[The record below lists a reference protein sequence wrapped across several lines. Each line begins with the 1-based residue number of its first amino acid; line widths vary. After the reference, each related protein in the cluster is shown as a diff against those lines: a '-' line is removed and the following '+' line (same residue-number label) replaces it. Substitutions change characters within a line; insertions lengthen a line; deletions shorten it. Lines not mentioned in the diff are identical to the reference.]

1 MAPRKTITSQFS
13 VITVHDGTNGEN
25 SVRLE
30 ISNEY
35 DMVPTNS
42 SGKVTEAT
50 TIFAMVHLWDGAT
63 LVNCPQL
70 TVSAINVGTGTLLP
84 GITATLDGKGYV
96 LTWDFTTAM
105 TLAAKYDI
113 GISVTYGGKTH
124 QATMTIAASKGRP
137 RYSLSYNF
145 STVPFKKDSN
155 NALTPATRTLK
166 VGVERYDGDDYTFV
180 YAADAGNTLPVRWSR
195 DGTMPDTKSSG
206 KKWGRATTADNN
218 AGISFSED
226 GHMVI
231 ASSTSVSVICIA
243 LFDTDGTPLDS
254 ETIGI
259 VKDGTDGN
267 SYAIILD
274 TSNVSYAGGKLN
286 ASIICHAILDKG
298 SGSSDLGDTG
308 TMKYAVGSDS
318 GGLLAMTYSSR
329 KWNLSLTNVS
339 YANAPSQIILKYIVA
354 NVEVASIVVPVAVK
368 GDQGIQ
374 GKLGRMYY
382 YWGVWANNGTEV
394 TITDNQTPMFK
405 YGNNYWMW
413 IGDNGTWTLSDMG
426 TPKTSNK
433 NFEKVLSD
441 FKFILT
447 EAIFT
452 SFAKFGSFVIS
463 GDWMISTNGTIQG
476 VAYNNGATYN
486 GAASYTYFD
495 PSNPKGGNGFVPN
508 LAIDGLTGKVY
519 MQQAFV
525 KGEVHATSGEFKGSI
540 VIGSGTKTV
549 NITGDGIEVEMGS
562 QGFKL
567 TNNSFQRKVGNSY
580 VDFYAGR
587 YVRYINFTS
596 SSQKTLE
603 ATDDY
608 VIVNGSYNKTLLMPT
623 GVSNGKQIT
632 IKSVGGEVYIKPGT
646 GQQLR
651 RSDSAE
657 SQIHMASGWN
667 RAELVYYGG
676 SWYYNEMGI
685 G

>member
-1 MAPRKTITSQFS
+1 MPARKTITSQFS
-13 VITVHDGTNGEN
+13 VVTVLDGTNGEN

-63 LVNCPQL
+63 LVNCPPL

-84 GITATLDGKGYV
+84 GTTATLDGKGCV
-96 LTWDFTTAM
+96 LTWNFTTAM

-180 YAADAGNTLPVRWSR
+180 YAADAGNTLPVKWSR
-195 DGTMPDTKSSG
+195 NGTMPTFSSTKN
-206 KKWGRATTADNN
+206 WGRATTADNN

-243 LFDTDGTPLDS
+243 LFDTDGTPLDQ

-259 VKDGTDGN
+259 VKDGSDGTA
-267 SYAIILD
+267 YAIILD
-274 TSNVSYAGGKLN
+274 TSNVSYADGKLN
-286 ASIICHAILDKG
+286 ASIICHAILNKG

-318 GGLLAMTYSSR
+318 GGLLAMTYSSG
-329 KWNLSLTNVS
+329 KWNLSLSNVS
-339 YANAPSQIILKYIVA
+339 YANAPSQIILKYVIS

-382 YWGVWANNGTEV
+382 YWGVWSSSSTKV

-405 YGNNYWMW
+405 YGDDYWMW
-413 IGDNGTWTLSDMG
+413 VADNGTYKLSAMG
-426 TPKTSNK
+426 TPSTNNT
-433 NFEKVLSD
+433 NFEKVLSN

-476 VAYNNGATYN
+476 VAYNSGATYN
-486 GAASYTYFD
+486 GAAAYTFFD
-495 PSNPKGGNGFVPN
+495 ASNPHSGNGFIPKYA
-508 LAIDGLTGKVY
+508 LDGLTGKVY
-519 MQQAFV
+519 MDDAYV
-525 KGEVHATSGEFKGSI
+525 KGEIVATKGTI
-540 VIGSGTKTV
+540 TGTLTVGSGNYIK
-549 NITGDGIEVEMGS
+549 ISPGS
-562 QGFKL
+562 
-567 TNNSFQRKVGNSY
+567 NSATISGY
-580 VDFYAGR
+580 
-587 YVRYINFTS
+587 S
-596 SSQKTLE
+596 SSDSNERLYIGFANGRGIIKASYDGKQ
-603 ATDDY
+603 Y
-608 VIVNGSYNKTLLMPT
+608 VQLKNDANFSGMFLVCNDESVTPSVLRDFSV
-623 GVSNGKQIT
+623 GVSNAG
-632 IKSVGGEVYIKPGT
+632 SVVI
-646 GQQLR
+646 
-651 RSDSAE
+651 
-657 SQIHMASGWN
+657 
-667 RAELVYYGG
+667 RARELD
-676 SWYYNEMGI
+676 M
-685 G
+685 